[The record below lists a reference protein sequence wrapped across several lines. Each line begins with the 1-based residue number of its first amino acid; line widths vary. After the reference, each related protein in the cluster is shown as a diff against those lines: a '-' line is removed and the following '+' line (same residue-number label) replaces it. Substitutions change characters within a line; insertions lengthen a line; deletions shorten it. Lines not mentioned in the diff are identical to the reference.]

1 MRKRI
6 SMLRTQAFRRL
17 RLQQL
22 VGQHGA
28 SYIADKMKWKGTT
41 FVSQMCGPNPT
52 RPITEHTARRIEF
65 ELKLPHLSLDR

>member
-17 RLQQL
+17 RLQAL

-28 SYIADKMKWKGTT
+28 EYLASRMGWKGTT
-41 FVSQMCGPNPT
+41 FISQMCGPAPT
-52 RPITEHTARRIEF
+52 RRITEHTARKIEF
-65 ELKLPHLSLDR
+65 ELKLPHLHLDR